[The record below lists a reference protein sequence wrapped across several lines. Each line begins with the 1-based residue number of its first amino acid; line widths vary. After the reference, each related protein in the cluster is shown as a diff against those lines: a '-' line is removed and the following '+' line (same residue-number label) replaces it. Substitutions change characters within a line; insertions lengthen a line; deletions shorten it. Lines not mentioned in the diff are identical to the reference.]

1 MYAVRRQTLSN
12 ITSKQE
18 FTDGFKKGNENT
30 TGGNESMYPNDTER
44 RERYSPYSCTWTTAK
59 DIAVVMAFT
68 IQKRA
73 LKQP

>member
-30 TGGNESMYPNDTER
+30 TGGNESVYPNDTEH
-44 RERYSPYSCTWTTAK
+44 RERYSP
-59 DIAVVMAFT
+59 AVHG
-68 IQKRA
+68 QQ
-73 LKQP
+73 LKTLLSLWLSQSRREL